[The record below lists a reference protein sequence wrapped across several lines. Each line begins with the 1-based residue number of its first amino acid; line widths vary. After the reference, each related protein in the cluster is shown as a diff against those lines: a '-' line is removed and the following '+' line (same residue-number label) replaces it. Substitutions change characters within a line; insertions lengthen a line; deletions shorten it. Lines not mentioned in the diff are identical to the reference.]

1 MIGALAMLLAAVAP
15 LASSQIARVADD
27 ARAVDRVVEAS
38 RGRDVPKD
46 ILRRIVNED
55 LDVLRGRHAD
65 DTYDY
70 ASYERI
76 EAGRV
81 HESFSVEPTPAEK
94 VTKLEVKGD
103 FVYRVVLDMPSRRM
117 LVTKNRPVWIER
129 VEIELM
135 PLSNAAR
142 KTQNV
147 AVGAWLEPGATK
159 TIDVSEIARQA
170 TVRVYARTEEKNGYG
185 NIDITLVQAR
195 VFDNPDSPY
204 ADAVSSAKAI
214 LRGLDHDDSAS
225 IRAMAQRIVAEMQ
238 PGPAGGRTTTPSL
251 EVVAPRPADVG
262 PEVQAELQAIE
273 DLLTGTEA
281 ERRQGLDRLHQ
292 LVRRMRSNSV
302 K

>member
-1 MIGALAMLLAAVAP
+1 MIVLAMLLAALAP
-15 LASSQIARVADD
+15 LPPSQIGRVADD
-27 ARAVDRVVEAS
+27 AKAIDRVVEVS
-38 RGRDVPKD
+38 RGHDIPKD
-46 ILRRIVNED
+46 ILRRVVNED

-70 ASYERI
+70 ASYERM

-81 HESFSVEPTPAEK
+81 HESFSVEPTGADK

-103 FVYRVVLDMPSRRM
+103 FVYRIVLDTPSRRM
-117 LVTKNRPVWIER
+117 VVTKNRPVWIER

-135 PLSNAAR
+135 PLNNATR

-159 TIDVSEIARQA
+159 TIEVSEIARQA
-170 TVRVYARTEEKNGYG
+170 TVRVYARTDEKNGYG
-185 NIDITLVQAR
+185 NIDVTLVQAR
-195 VFDNPDSPY
+195 VFDNPESPY
-204 ADAVSSAKAI
+204 ADAVSSEKAI
-214 LRGLDHDDSAS
+214 LRGLDHEDAAS

-238 PGPAGGRTTTPSL
+238 PSQNPARATAGTMD
-251 EVVAPRPADVG
+251 VVAPRPAEAGAD
-262 PEVQAELQAIE
+262 VQAELQAIE

-292 LVRRMRSNSV
+292 LLRRMRSNSV
-302 K
+302 R